1 MHILVAF
8 VITVALI
15 AGFKPI
21 KEVPENEIRIV
32 ANTDGG
38 IVTNLPPAVEIRQVI
53 KPASEINFEHIV
65 AQQFDYSCGSAALA
79 TILRYQL
86 GEQFSETQV
95 IQGLFRYGD
104 KEQVEKKRAF
114 SLLDM
119 KKFVEVLG
127 YNGVG
132 YRADINDL
140 EDLNMPCILPIELYG
155 YRHFT
160 VFKDIYKGHVFLADP
175 YRGNTSYPLTE
186 FEKIWHQNVIF
197 VVYPRGEDQLSL
209 LELTR
214 QDLRFIDE
222 DLKYDI
228 FFNNA
233 PPLES
238 LPPEPDTG
246 GIQNFK
252 Y

>member
-8 VITVALI
+8 VIAVALI
-15 AGFKPI
+15 SGFKPI
-21 KEVPENEIRIV
+21 KEVPDNEIRIAV
-32 ANTDGG
+32 NTDGG
-38 IVTNLPPAVEIRQVI
+38 IVPNLPPEVEIRHEI
-53 KPASEINFEHIV
+53 GPASEINFKHIV
-65 AQQFDYSCGSAALA
+65 TQQFDYSCGSAALA

-86 GEQFSETQV
+86 GEKFTETQV
-95 IQGLFRYGD
+95 IAGLFRYGD

-119 KKFVEVLG
+119 KKFVGVLG

-132 YRADINDL
+132 YRADIEDL
-140 EDLNMPCILPIELYG
+140 KDLNMPCIVPIEVFG

-160 VFKDIYKGHVFLADP
+160 VFKDVYRGHVFLADP
-175 YRGNTSYPLTE
+175 YRGNSSYTIDQ

-197 VVYPRGEDQLSL
+197 VVYPRGEEQLSL
-209 LELTR
+209 LELSHR
-214 QDLRFIDE
+214 DLRFIDE
-222 DLKYDI
+222 AMEYDI
-228 FFNNA
+228 LFNGQ
-233 PPLES
+233 PPLDS

-246 GIQNFK
+246 GRQRFR